1 MPAVSRQGVLVL
13 ADTLAGVSAPDDET
27 QRPPDALDR
36 SQFEE
41 QALGHAEQ
49 LYRIGLRL
57 SGSPQAA
64 EDLVQETYLR
74 ALRNH
79 RSFRPGTNLAAWLA
93 TILRNIYLDGV
104 RRARR
109 RPLAEPIDETTDYY
123 LYNRLAEQAEISQEA
138 LLDRLSPSDVLDS
151 LAELPANFREV
162 VVLVDIGDF
171 SYADAAEILDIPI
184 GTVMSRLHRGRRL
197 LKRALA
203 DHVVDPE
210 RV

>member
-1 MPAVSRQGVLVL
+1 MLVL
-13 ADTLAGVSAPDDET
+13 TDTLAGVTAPDET
-27 QRPPDALDR
+27 DGEPQVLDR
-36 SQFEE
+36 SEFEE

-57 SGSPQAA
+57 SGSPQTA

-123 LYNRLAEQAEISQEA
+123 LYNRLAEQAETTQEA
-138 LLDRLSPSDVLDS
+138 LLDRLSRSDVLDS
-151 LAELPANFREV
+151 LDELPANFREV
-162 VVLVDIGDF
+162 IVLVDIGDF

>member
-1 MPAVSRQGVLVL
+1 MPAVSTHGVLVL
-13 ADTLAGVSAPDDET
+13 ADTLAGVTAPDEPET
-27 QRPPDALDR
+27 EPAALDR
-36 SQFEE
+36 SDFEE

-109 RPLAEPIDETTDYY
+109 RPVAEPIDDATDYY

-138 LLDRLSPSDVLDS
+138 LLDRLSRSDVLDS

-203 DHVVDPE
+203 DHVVEQE

>member
-1 MPAVSRQGVLVL
+1 MPVV
-13 ADTLAGVSAPDDET
+13 ADTLAGVTVPDDLSPAPDV
-27 QRPPDALDR
+27 LDR
-36 SQFEE
+36 SEFEE

-109 RPLAEPIDETTDYY
+109 RPLAEPLDDATDYY

-138 LLDRLSPSDVLDS
+138 LLDRLSRSDVLDS

-203 DHVVDPE
+203 DHVVDQE